1 MKNVMRENKQEPLL
15 QILNFTQYVYLNQ
28 NVIRSASYIKCFE
41 KEAYMWI
48 SGFCLRGESKKTNAR
63 VLKDVTSFLSNSIG
77 PSNSTQ
83 QWGLKSLEEKLVK
96 DEIISY
102 NEG

>member
-1 MKNVMRENKQEPLL
+1 MVVREINKQEPLL
-15 QILNFTQYVYLNQ
+15 QFLNFTRYISKS
-28 NVIRSASYIKCFE
+28 NVIRSASYIKCFD

-48 SGFCLRGESKKTNAR
+48 GGFCPCGGTKKTNAC
-63 VLKDVTSFLSNSIG
+63 VLKDVTSFLSNSTG

-83 QWGLKSLEEKLVK
+83 QWGLKPLEEKLVK
-96 DEIISY
+96 DEAISY

>member
-1 MKNVMRENKQEPLL
+1 
-15 QILNFTQYVYLNQ
+15 
-28 NVIRSASYIKCFE
+28 
-41 KEAYMWI
+41 MWI
-48 SGFCLRGESKKTNAR
+48 SGFCPCGEAKETNAH
-63 VLKDVTSFLSNSIG
+63 VLKDVTSFLSNSTG

-83 QWGLKSLEEKLVK
+83 QWGLKALKEKLVK